1 MKKNLKIYLASPRG
15 FCAGVKRAID
25 IVEKSLEKYGK
36 PVYVRH
42 EIVHNKQVVETL
54 KKKGAIF
61 VEELSDIKDNSRPAT
76 ILKRVDLPQPEG
88 PTNTTNS
95 PSSMSISR
103 PWITSVFP
111 YDLNKSRIFTSAI
124 KIIL

>member
-15 FCAGVKRAID
+15 FCAGVKRAIE

-54 KKKGAIF
+54 KKKVLF
-61 VEELSDIKDNSRPAT
+61 L
-76 ILKRVDLPQPEG
+76 LKNYL
-88 PTNTTNS
+88 TSKTT
-95 PSSMSISR
+95 R
-103 PWITSVFP
+103 
-111 YDLNKSRIFTSAI
+111 DQ
-124 KIIL
+124 